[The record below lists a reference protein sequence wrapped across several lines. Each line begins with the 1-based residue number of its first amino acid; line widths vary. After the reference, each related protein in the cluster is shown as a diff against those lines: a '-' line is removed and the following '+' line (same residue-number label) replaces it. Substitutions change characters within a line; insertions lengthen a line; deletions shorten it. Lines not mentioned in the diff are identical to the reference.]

1 MSTVAPDTVRRV
13 GEAVAAT
20 GAAFLDAPVS
30 GSVPTVEKG
39 ELTIMVGGDAAAL
52 ERARPVLDA
61 LAAKVFHV
69 GALGAGATVKLAV
82 NALVHAIDVGLSEAL
97 VLAEKAG
104 VDRSAAYDV
113 FAAGAAAAPFVLY
126 KRPAFEDPDNAPLTF
141 TLDLM
146 AKDLDLILSLARE
159 VGAPMGQAERNR
171 EVVERALVGGFS
183 GRDMS
188 AVAEYLRR
196 SGLGSPV
203 REGLVHAGGE
213 VPVLAEVAASPVGLE
228 PEQQAPGKRDLLA
241 FGDHRRPPLDRYT
254 VAVDERP
261 AHRHAG
267 VALLAGDAIPVGAD
281 PVMTDVRFLERVRP
295 VARVL
300 GEQREDEVRV
310 SRLPRPPVSL
320 DPVRELHPPSVSAE
334 IVRLRGSEPGG
345 RREGVE
351 PATL

>member
-1 MSTVAPDTVRRV
+1 MTSRVAVLGAGTMAGAMVGTLRRAGYDVTVWNRTLSRAEALAETYGAATATTAASAIRDAEVVLSSLADDEAVLATYLGDDGAANATGADQIVLEMSTIAPETSRRV
-13 GEAVAAT
+13 GQAVAAT

-52 ERARPVLDA
+52 ERARPILDA

-69 GALGAGATVKLAV
+69 GVLGAGATVKLAV

-126 KRPAFEDPDNAPLTF
+126 KRPAFEDPDNAPVTF

-159 VGAPMGQAERNR
+159 VDAPMGQAERNR
-171 EVVERALVGGFS
+171 EVVEQALVGGFS

-188 AVAEYLRR
+188 SVAEYLRR
-196 SGLGSPV
+196 SG
-203 REGLVHAGGE
+203 
-213 VPVLAEVAASPVGLE
+213 
-228 PEQQAPGKRDLLA
+228 
-241 FGDHRRPPLDRYT
+241 
-254 VAVDERP
+254 
-261 AHRHAG
+261 
-267 VALLAGDAIPVGAD
+267 
-281 PVMTDVRFLERVRP
+281 
-295 VARVL
+295 
-300 GEQREDEVRV
+300 
-310 SRLPRPPVSL
+310 
-320 DPVRELHPPSVSAE
+320 
-334 IVRLRGSEPGG
+334 
-345 RREGVE
+345 
-351 PATL
+351 

>member
-1 MSTVAPDTVRRV
+1 MTSRVAVLGAGNMAGAMVGTLRRAGFDVAVWNRTQSRADAVASAHGAAVAPTTASAVEGADVVLSSLADDEAVLATYLGDEGAAKACGPGQVVLEMSTIAPATSRQV
-13 GEAVAAT
+13 GEAVAAS

-39 ELTIMVGGDAAAL
+39 ELTIMVGGDPAAL

-146 AKDLDLILSLARE
+146 AKDLDLILSLAGE
-159 VGAPMGQAERNR
+159 VGAPMEQAERNR
-171 EVVERALVGGFS
+171 ELVERAIGDGFS
-183 GRDMS
+183 GRDLS
-188 AVAEYLRR
+188 AIAEYFRR
-196 SGLGSPV
+196 SG
-203 REGLVHAGGE
+203 
-213 VPVLAEVAASPVGLE
+213 
-228 PEQQAPGKRDLLA
+228 
-241 FGDHRRPPLDRYT
+241 
-254 VAVDERP
+254 
-261 AHRHAG
+261 
-267 VALLAGDAIPVGAD
+267 
-281 PVMTDVRFLERVRP
+281 
-295 VARVL
+295 
-300 GEQREDEVRV
+300 
-310 SRLPRPPVSL
+310 
-320 DPVRELHPPSVSAE
+320 
-334 IVRLRGSEPGG
+334 
-345 RREGVE
+345 
-351 PATL
+351 

>member
-1 MSTVAPDTVRRV
+1 MTSRVAVLGAGNMAGAMVGTLRRAGFDVVVWNRTQARGEAVAAAHGATVAASAASAVSDADVVVSSLADDEAVLATYLGDEGTAQACGPAQVVLEMSTIAPDTVRRV
-13 GEAVAAT
+13 GEALVAS

-39 ELTIMVGGDAAAL
+39 ELTIMVGGDAEAL

-126 KRPAFEDPDNAPLTF
+126 KRPAFEDPDDAPLTF

-159 VGAPMGQAERNR
+159 VGAPMGQGERNR
-171 EVVERALVGGFS
+171 EVVERALAGGFS

-188 AVAEYLRR
+188 AVAEFLRR
-196 SGLGSPV
+196 
-203 REGLVHAGGE
+203 AG
-213 VPVLAEVAASPVGLE
+213 
-228 PEQQAPGKRDLLA
+228 
-241 FGDHRRPPLDRYT
+241 
-254 VAVDERP
+254 
-261 AHRHAG
+261 
-267 VALLAGDAIPVGAD
+267 
-281 PVMTDVRFLERVRP
+281 
-295 VARVL
+295 
-300 GEQREDEVRV
+300 
-310 SRLPRPPVSL
+310 
-320 DPVRELHPPSVSAE
+320 
-334 IVRLRGSEPGG
+334 
-345 RREGVE
+345 
-351 PATL
+351 

>member
-1 MSTVAPDTVRRV
+1 MTPRVAVLGAGNMAGAMVGTLRRAGFDVAVWNRTWSRAESVADAHGATAAPTVAGALGDAEVVLSSLADDEAVLATYLGDERAASACGPDHIVLEMSTIAPDTVRRV
-13 GEAVAAT
+13 GEAVAAS

-146 AKDLDLILSLARE
+146 A
-159 VGAPMGQAERNR
+159 
-171 EVVERALVGGFS
+171 
-183 GRDMS
+183 
-188 AVAEYLRR
+188 
-196 SGLGSPV
+196 
-203 REGLVHAGGE
+203 
-213 VPVLAEVAASPVGLE
+213 
-228 PEQQAPGKRDLLA
+228 
-241 FGDHRRPPLDRYT
+241 
-254 VAVDERP
+254 
-261 AHRHAG
+261 
-267 VALLAGDAIPVGAD
+267 
-281 PVMTDVRFLERVRP
+281 
-295 VARVL
+295 
-300 GEQREDEVRV
+300 
-310 SRLPRPPVSL
+310 
-320 DPVRELHPPSVSAE
+320 
-334 IVRLRGSEPGG
+334 
-345 RREGVE
+345 
-351 PATL
+351 

>member
-1 MSTVAPDTVRRV
+1 MTLRVAVLGAGNMAGAMVGTLRRGGFDVTVWNRTPERAETVASAHGATIASSSSEAVAAADVVLSSLADDEAVLATYLGETGAASACRPDHVVLEMSTIAPETARRV

-126 KRPAFEDPDNAPLTF
+126 KRPAFEDPDDAPVTF

-159 VGAPMGQAERNR
+159 VGAPMQQAERNR
-171 EVVERALVGGFS
+171 EVVEGALTAGFS
-183 GRDMS
+183 GRDLS

-196 SGLGSPV
+196 
-203 REGLVHAGGE
+203 
-213 VPVLAEVAASPVGLE
+213 
-228 PEQQAPGKRDLLA
+228 PG
-241 FGDHRRPPLDRYT
+241 
-254 VAVDERP
+254 
-261 AHRHAG
+261 
-267 VALLAGDAIPVGAD
+267 
-281 PVMTDVRFLERVRP
+281 
-295 VARVL
+295 
-300 GEQREDEVRV
+300 
-310 SRLPRPPVSL
+310 
-320 DPVRELHPPSVSAE
+320 
-334 IVRLRGSEPGG
+334 
-345 RREGVE
+345 
-351 PATL
+351 

>member
-1 MSTVAPDTVRRV
+1 VTSRVAVLGAGTMAGAMVGTLRRAGYDVTVWNRTLSRAEALAETYGAATATTAASAIRDAEVVLSSLADDEAVLATYLGDDGAANATGADQIVLEMSTIAPETSRRV
-13 GEAVAAT
+13 GQAVAAT

-69 GALGAGATVKLAV
+69 GVLGAGATVKLAV

-126 KRPAFEDPDNAPLTF
+126 KRPAFEDPDNAPVTF

-159 VGAPMGQAERNR
+159 VDAPMGQAERNR
-171 EVVERALVGGFS
+171 EVVEQALVGGFS

-188 AVAEYLRR
+188 SVAEYLRR
-196 SGLGSPV
+196 SG
-203 REGLVHAGGE
+203 
-213 VPVLAEVAASPVGLE
+213 
-228 PEQQAPGKRDLLA
+228 
-241 FGDHRRPPLDRYT
+241 
-254 VAVDERP
+254 
-261 AHRHAG
+261 
-267 VALLAGDAIPVGAD
+267 
-281 PVMTDVRFLERVRP
+281 
-295 VARVL
+295 
-300 GEQREDEVRV
+300 
-310 SRLPRPPVSL
+310 
-320 DPVRELHPPSVSAE
+320 
-334 IVRLRGSEPGG
+334 
-345 RREGVE
+345 
-351 PATL
+351 

>member
-1 MSTVAPDTVRRV
+1 MLATYLGETGAAGACRPDHVVLEMSTIAPATARRV

-69 GALGAGATVKLAV
+69 GVLGAGATVKLAV

-126 KRPAFEDPDNAPLTF
+126 KRPAFEDPDHAPLTF

-146 AKDLDLILSLARE
+146 AKDLDLILALARE
-159 VGAPMGQAERNR
+159 VDAPMGQAERNR
-171 EVVERALVGGFS
+171 EVVERALIGGFS

-196 SGLGSPV
+196 SG
-203 REGLVHAGGE
+203 
-213 VPVLAEVAASPVGLE
+213 
-228 PEQQAPGKRDLLA
+228 
-241 FGDHRRPPLDRYT
+241 
-254 VAVDERP
+254 
-261 AHRHAG
+261 
-267 VALLAGDAIPVGAD
+267 
-281 PVMTDVRFLERVRP
+281 
-295 VARVL
+295 
-300 GEQREDEVRV
+300 
-310 SRLPRPPVSL
+310 
-320 DPVRELHPPSVSAE
+320 
-334 IVRLRGSEPGG
+334 
-345 RREGVE
+345 
-351 PATL
+351 

>member
-1 MSTVAPDTVRRV
+1 MSIIDRHNLDAPIFDRAAFRLADDEAVLATYLGEEGAANASGPDHVVLEMSTIAPDTVRRV

-20 GAAFLDAPVS
+20 GASFLDAPVS

-39 ELTIMVGGDAAAL
+39 ELTIMVGGDAAAF

-104 VDRSAAYDV
+104 VNRTSAYDV
-113 FAAGAAAAPFVLY
+113 FAAGAASGGFVGR
-126 KRPAFEDPDNAPLTF
+126 KHGAFEDPDHAQLTF

-159 VGAPMGQAERNR
+159 VDAPMGQAERNR

-196 SGLGSPV
+196 
-203 REGLVHAGGE
+203 
-213 VPVLAEVAASPVGLE
+213 
-228 PEQQAPGKRDLLA
+228 PG
-241 FGDHRRPPLDRYT
+241 
-254 VAVDERP
+254 
-261 AHRHAG
+261 
-267 VALLAGDAIPVGAD
+267 
-281 PVMTDVRFLERVRP
+281 
-295 VARVL
+295 
-300 GEQREDEVRV
+300 
-310 SRLPRPPVSL
+310 
-320 DPVRELHPPSVSAE
+320 
-334 IVRLRGSEPGG
+334 
-345 RREGVE
+345 
-351 PATL
+351 

>member
-1 MSTVAPDTVRRV
+1 MVLSSLADDEAVLATYLGDEGVSGAATPSHVVLEMSTIAPDTVRRV
-13 GEAVAAT
+13 GEAVAAS

-52 ERARPVLDA
+52 ARARPVLDA
-61 LAAKVFHV
+61 LATKVFHV

-146 AKDLDLILSLARE
+146 GKDLDLILSLARE
-159 VGAPMGQAERNR
+159 VDAPMGQAERNR

-196 SGLGSPV
+196 S
-203 REGLVHAGGE
+203 
-213 VPVLAEVAASPVGLE
+213 
-228 PEQQAPGKRDLLA
+228 
-241 FGDHRRPPLDRYT
+241 
-254 VAVDERP
+254 
-261 AHRHAG
+261 
-267 VALLAGDAIPVGAD
+267 
-281 PVMTDVRFLERVRP
+281 
-295 VARVL
+295 
-300 GEQREDEVRV
+300 
-310 SRLPRPPVSL
+310 
-320 DPVRELHPPSVSAE
+320 
-334 IVRLRGSEPGG
+334 
-345 RREGVE
+345 
-351 PATL
+351 